1 MIREE
6 WEYLEHCIN
15 ALRYNNVQGGS
26 NIAIINHTSRV
37 ELIKEEVLEILPDV
51 ETDRIFCHSFEENAM
66 GEAYAPFLSII
77 KDLME
82 FRGTTPEDLIEMAEI
97 YPSHEMIFK
106 SYFVSGMCTRME
118 EPLFSEVKF
127 EKKRIIKGIADM
139 LIELASHENIYI
151 VLNRL
156 NYAGASTWQM
166 LDYLISTPK
175 CSNIKILGLKN
186 ENAKVRNHEEVYKSR
201 FDEKC
206 NQLGCIYEWSI
217 NSGNVE
223 EITENGFSFKGS
235 DIEEYLIT
243 TRNMV
248 HLYAFADTRYFLD
261 WIYQKVQ
268 IESVGV
274 TIDQQRE
281 LYMQLCVLAV
291 LQGDCSHALL
301 ISESLQELYESTGKW
316 YVEYDYNYVCA
327 LVNMHNGN
335 IDTAVEYS
343 EKCIELAKANKDKYK
358 EFKGKVTKIMS
369 KFSGFHNILISFG
382 SYDVDPDVLTQC
394 IEYGYYNTLAH
405 IYVYCFENE
414 SLQHVTVENID
425 KELPYFA
432 KGIEIGEMMGNDQF
446 LMDAYRTVVM
456 LASYSGKS
464 ELVDYF
470 YAKDIQ
476 VAKRCGDI
484 FEEAMVYNGLGYNCC
499 TTEEYLKANEY
510 FNQALKI
517 FHEMGL
523 SDYIIETI
531 YNMAINAFMASDYKN
546 AAEYL
551 EQTLYLLN
559 INRKN
564 SLRVCN
570 ISKVF
575 GLIALAYF
583 HHGHVYATRNYVM
596 KDAQFLDYIVDKE
609 DETQNHLWDD
619 DIFLY
624 NMSQALLCHYSGDY
638 EGAMKLYESSELYMN
653 RSMGNYFMAFPQYVK
668 AKQETLKA
676 LGREDERNELLQ
688 RYKRYCEDKNLKYHL
703 GLANDMIYG
712 TDIGESIYKD
722 KLICPIIKEVC
733 ATEKVRSIERE
744 AASRRKEIQF
754 FSLFQNLLDK
764 REDNLADK
772 MKNVLSAF
780 ASNYNLDGI
789 VIVNFD
795 KDDYTVYRE
804 KVRELSAENVE
815 SLVKFFEDRRSGF
828 VVSRY
833 NGSYKDY
840 RNLFSLLFENR
851 VFSIVGVPVFTNEKL
866 TAILVAYTKSRDN
879 WNASTDKYVLNDYD
893 LEIYTYMFRQI
904 INAIK
909 KWHDNAEIERMNKL
923 LKAQAVT
930 DELTGLY
937 NRQGY
942 YSIIR
947 SVISDE
953 QARSKKYAFV
963 YLDLDHFKYYNDSF
977 GHNIGDAILI
987 SFANIFRKMAP
998 ENAYVIRLGG
1008 DEFAI
1013 IMTYEDKSEVIQMVE
1028 AILAEIQKAKGFS
1041 HVVQS
1046 LAMKAVSISEAN
1058 YAGCSIGI
1066 AYSEGVKGE
1075 MDFEK
1080 MRKNS
1085 DTALYFVKEHG
1096 RNNYK
1101 EFES

>member
-6 WEYLEHCIN
+6 WEYLEHCVN
-15 ALRYNNVQGGS
+15 ALRYNNVPGGS

-37 ELIKEEVLEILPDV
+37 ELVKEEVLEMIPDV
-51 ETDRIFCHSFEENAM
+51 EPERIFCHSFEENAI
-66 GEAYAPFLSII
+66 GEAYAPFLAII
-77 KDLME
+77 KDLMT
-82 FRGTTPEDLIEMAEI
+82 FRNMPHEELIEMAEV
-97 YPSHEMIFK
+97 YPLHEMVFK

-118 EPLFSEVKF
+118 EALFSEVKF
-127 EKKRIIKGIADM
+127 EKKRIIKAMADM
-139 LIELASHENIYI
+139 LIELSSNENIYI

-166 LDYLISTPK
+166 LDYLISTPA

-186 ENAKVRNHEEVYKSR
+186 ENAKVREHEELYKNR
-201 FDEKC
+201 FDKKC
-206 NQLGCIYEWSI
+206 NQIGCVYEWSI
-217 NSGNVE
+217 NTGVVE

-235 DIEEYLIT
+235 EIEEYLIT
-243 TRNMV
+243 TRNMC
-248 HLYAFADTRYFLD
+248 HFYALADTRYFLD
-261 WIYQKVQ
+261 LIYQKVQ
-268 IESVGV
+268 IENVGI
-274 TIDQQRE
+274 TLEQERD
-281 LYMQLCVLAV
+281 LYMQLSVLAV

-301 ISESLQELYESTGKW
+301 ISESLLQLYERTQMW
-316 YVEYDYNYVCA
+316 VIQYDYFYVCA

-335 IDTAVEYS
+335 IDIAMDYS
-343 EKCIELAKANKDKYK
+343 DKCIELAVANGDDFR
-358 EFKGKVTKIMS
+358 EFKGNIARIMS

-382 SYDVDPDVLTQC
+382 SFEVDPKVLSKC
-394 IEYGYYNTLAH
+394 VEYGYYNMLAH

-414 SLQHVTVENID
+414 SLQHVTINSID
-425 KELPYFA
+425 KDLPYFA
-432 KGIEIGEMMGNDQF
+432 KGIEIGEMLGNDQF

-464 ELVDYF
+464 ELVKYF
-470 YAKDIQ
+470 YGKDIQ
-476 VAKRCGDI
+476 VAKRCGDT

-499 TTEEYLKANEY
+499 TTEEYLKANEN
-510 FNQALKI
+510 FNHALKI
-517 FHEMGL
+517 FHELGL
-523 SDYIIETI
+523 SDYIIETV
-531 YNMAINAFMASDYKN
+531 YNMAINAFMACDYKN
-546 AAEYL
+546 ATEYF
-551 EQTLYLLN
+551 ERTLYLLN

-564 SLRVCN
+564 SLRICN

-583 HHGHVYATRNYVM
+583 HHGHVYATRNYLM
-596 KDAQFLDYIVDKE
+596 KDAQFLDYIVDKD
-609 DETQNHLWDD
+609 DEFQNHLWDD
-619 DIFLY
+619 DLFLY
-624 NMSQALLCHYSGDY
+624 HICQGLLCHHSGDY
-638 EGAMKLYESSELYMN
+638 EGALKYYERSETYMY
-653 RSMGNYFMAFPQYVK
+653 RSMGNYFMSFPQYCMAKEK
-668 AKQETLKA
+668 ALKA
-676 LGREDERNELLQ
+676 LGREEERLKLIEKYLLFCDEKN
-688 RYKRYCEDKNLKYHL
+688 YKFHL
-703 GLANDMIYG
+703 SMANDLLNGNEIS
-712 TDIGESIYKD
+712 DSLYKD
-722 KLICPIIKEVC
+722 KLVCPIIEDVC
-733 ATEKVRSIERE
+733 DAEKVRSIERE
-744 AASRRKEIQF
+744 AISRRKEIQF

-764 REDNLADK
+764 HEDNLSEK
-772 MKNVLSAF
+772 MRNVLSAF
-780 ASNYNLDGI
+780 ASNYNLDGMV
-789 VIVNFD
+789 VINFTNN
-795 KDDYTVYRE
+795 DYTIYRE
-804 KVRELSAENVE
+804 KVKELTNESVE
-815 SLVKFFEDRRSGF
+815 KLVKFFEDRRSGF
-828 VVSRY
+828 VVSKY

-840 RNLFSLLFENR
+840 RNIFSMLFEDK

-909 KWHDNAEIERMNKL
+909 KWQDNEEIARMNRL
-923 LKAQAVT
+923 LKAQAIT

-942 YSIIR
+942 YSMIR
-947 SVISDE
+947 SIISDE
-953 QARSKKYAFV
+953 EARKKNYAFV

-1013 IMTYEDKSEVIQMVE
+1013 IMTYEDKSEVINM
-1028 AILAEIQKAKGFS
+1028 AKNILEEIQRAKGFS
-1041 HVVQS
+1041 TVVQS
-1046 LAMKAVSISEAN
+1046 LSMKAFNITEDN